1 MKIFTNFA
9 KRGFA
14 TLLLTC
20 MPVLTFAAGGGL
32 DEATD
37 AIDEFKGWLY
47 SFLGVAVLVY
57 MVYQIG
63 LAMMEKISWADV
75 MLSVGKVAGAG
86 GSLMLA
92 TWAWSIWGS

>member
-1 MKIFTNFA
+1 MNTLMNFA

-20 MPVLTFAAGGGL
+20 MPVLAFAAGGGL

-37 AIDEFKGWLY
+37 AIDEFQTWLY
-47 SFLGVAVLVY
+47 AFMGVGVLVY
-57 MVYQIG
+57 MIYQIG
-63 LAMMEKISWADV
+63 MAMMEKISWSDV
-75 MLSVGKVAGAG
+75 AMAVGKVAAAG
-86 GSLMLA
+86 GSVILA